1 MLMRKI
7 LYFTFVVLVVA
18 SQVSASV
25 EEEYKYISPEAL
37 QTRIKASDTSMIILD
52 ICPAEQFAKGHI
64 PGAIE
69 TNASPV
75 QRPEETARLE
85 AALPK
90 LVGNKDI
97 IVICPGGGGGAK
109 RTVDLYK
116 SRGIDP
122 KRLLIL
128 ENGMNKWPYETQH
141 K

>member
-1 MLMRKI
+1 MLIKEV
-7 LYFTFVVLVVA
+7 LSFVLVSLILVTQVNA
-18 SQVSASV
+18 SIG
-25 EEEYKYISPEAL
+25 EEYKYISPETL
-37 QTRIKASDTSMIILD
+37 QGRIKAGDSSMIILD
-52 ICPAEQFAKGHI
+52 ICPVEQFAKGHI

-69 TNASPV
+69 TNASPA

-90 LVGNKDI
+90 LVGDKDI
-97 IVICPGGGGGAK
+97 IIICPGGGGGAK

-116 SRGIDP
+116 SKGIDS

-128 ENGMNKWPYETQH
+128 ENGMNKWPYETEP